1 MPGSVVEIR
10 VERRPPLNAICLKS
24 AVLCAEC
31 DVVSDSPHDHCLVCG
46 SRSLFNIARLLGG
59 ALPRE
64 RAKLVDAAVSAA
76 GTSTVPAQVLTFPR
90 SHKDARGRRRRSRM
104 NHR

>member
-10 VERRPPLNAICLKS
+10 VERRPTLNAICLKS

-59 ALPRE
+59 SLPKE
-64 RAKLVDAAVSAA
+64 RAKLVEATMPAASAP
-76 GTSTVPAQVLTFPR
+76 SRVLTFPR
-90 SHKDARGRRRRSRM
+90 PHKTERRKHRGFRQNYR
-104 NHR
+104 